1 MNAFLFLLD
10 VSTTVDASQAAAAG
24 GDGGFNIFGLSLS
37 NPITAIIVYVVVIFA
52 FMYILAIRP
61 QKKREGAVEDM
72 QKNVQIGDSVL
83 LSTGL
88 YGKVVDIT
96 AECFIVEFGL
106 NKGVRVPVLKEAV
119 INVKEPNLSNKE
131 VVVEEPKKKGFFGK
145 LFK

>member
-10 VSTTVDASQAAAAG
+10 VSTTVDASQAATTG
-24 GDGGFNIFGLSLS
+24 EGGFNIFGLSLS
-37 NPITAIIVYVVVIFA
+37 NPITAVIVYVVVIFA

-61 QKKREGAVEDM
+61 QKKREGVVEDM

-119 INVKEPNLSNKE
+119 INVKDPNLSNKE
-131 VVVEEPKKKGFFGK
+131 VVIEEPEKKGFFGK